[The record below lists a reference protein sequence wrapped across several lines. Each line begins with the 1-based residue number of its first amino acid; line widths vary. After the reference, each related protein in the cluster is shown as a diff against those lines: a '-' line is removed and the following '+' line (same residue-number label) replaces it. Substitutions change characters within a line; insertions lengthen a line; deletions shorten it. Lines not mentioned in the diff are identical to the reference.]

1 MGTYPK
7 ETNNMEQFQI
17 ETAQNISINQNT
29 AHLGERMLAY
39 IIDSFIIGVYII
51 LMVLL
56 LLSMNIEMDD
66 MWALYLV
73 LNLPAFLYYVLLET
87 FMDGKTIGKSLLHIR
102 VVKLDGSKP
111 NFSSYF
117 VRWVLRIIDVALSSG
132 GIAVLTILLRGK
144 GQRVGDIAAG
154 TTVISEKKR
163 VTVKDT
169 LLRDLPEAYV
179 PKFPQVTIFKD
190 REMQTIK
197 DLYMAAKRNGDHN
210 VIISLSDRIKKV
222 TGINTELKANDFV
235 DIVINDYSF
244 YTQQL

>member
-1 MGTYPK
+1 
-7 ETNNMEQFQI
+7 MEQFQI

-51 LMVLL
+51 LIVLL
-56 LLSMNIEMDD
+56 LVTLNMEFGD

-87 FMDGKTIGKSLLHIR
+87 FMDGKTVGKSLVNIR

-132 GIAVLTILLRGK
+132 GVAVLTILLRGK

-163 VTVKDT
+163 VSVKDT
-169 LLRDLPEAYV
+169 LLRELPQEYV

-197 DLYMAAKRNGDHN
+197 ELFTSAKRNGEHN
-210 VIISLSDRIKKV
+210 VIVSLSEQIKKV
-222 TGINTELKANDFV
+222 TGITTEMKAMDLV
-235 DIVINDYSF
+235 DTVINDYSY
-244 YTQQL
+244 YTQQI

>member
-1 MGTYPK
+1 
-7 ETNNMEQFQI
+7 MEQFQI
-17 ETAQNISINQNT
+17 ETAQNIAISQNT

-39 IIDSFIIGVYII
+39 IIDSFIIGVYVILII
-51 LMVLL
+51 LLL
-56 LLSMNIEMDD
+56 VTLNMEFGD

-87 FMDGKTIGKSLLHIR
+87 FMNGKTVGKSLVNIR

-117 VRWVLRIIDVALSSG
+117 VRWILRIIDVALSSG
-132 GIAVLTILLRGK
+132 GVAVLTILLRGK

-163 VTVKDT
+163 VSVKDT
-169 LLRDLPEAYV
+169 LLRELPQEYL

-197 DLYMAAKRNGDHN
+197 ELFTTAKRNGDHK
-210 VIISLSDRIKKV
+210 IILSLSERIKKV
-222 TGINTELKANDFV
+222 TGITSEMTATDLV
-235 DIVINDYSF
+235 DTVINDYSF

>member
-1 MGTYPK
+1 
-7 ETNNMEQFQI
+7 MEQFQI

-39 IIDSFIIGVYII
+39 IIDSFIIWVYVV
-51 LMVLL
+51 LMFLL
-56 LLSMNIEMDD
+56 LVAMDVDIED

-73 LNLPAFLYYVLLET
+73 LNLPAFLYYVLMET
-87 FMDGKTIGKSLLHIR
+87 FMDGKTVGKSLVHIR

-111 NFSSYF
+111 NFSSYV

-132 GIAVLTILLRGK
+132 GVAVLTILLRGK

-163 VTVKDT
+163 VSIKDT
-169 LLRDLPEAYV
+169 LLADLPEAYS

-190 REMQTIK
+190 GEMQTIK
-197 DLYMAAKRNGDHN
+197 DLYTSAKRNGDHN
-210 VIISLSDRIKKV
+210 VIVSLSDRIKKV
-222 TGINTELKANDFV
+222 TGITTELRAMDFV
-235 DIVINDYSF
+235 DIVIKDYSF